1 MRSNSVFPLAP
12 LSSGSLQEPGAPA
25 DPSSPFG
32 SNSAVSIAVRAQ
44 PATAAFPLGGKRW
57 RLVVIAAAL
66 IVASV
71 VLSSCS
77 ATGGRPRDNA
87 GSGGG
92 GGGVNTPRYT
102 VAMVSH
108 GAPGDTF
115 WDLVRAGAEDA
126 AKKNNLELRYSSS
139 PQAPDQANLV
149 RNAIDSKVDGLALT
163 MPTPEALGP
172 VAKRAVDEGTP
183 TVGLNSGMDHYS
195 RYGLSTFFGQDEK
208 VAGEQAGQR
217 LGKDGARKVLCVIHE
232 QGNPSQ
238 EARCG
243 GIKKG
248 LSGKGEVENIYV
260 NGMDLTNVQS
270 TVQAKLAQDKDIDWV
285 MGLVAPVA
293 LATVKS
299 AKAAGSEAKIATFD
313 TNAEL
318 VTAIKKG
325 EVQWAVDQ
333 QPYLQ
338 GYMAIDALWL
348 AKRNG
353 STVGGGQAVLT
364 GPSFVDNSNV
374 DKIADAAKKG
384 LR

>member
-1 MRSNSVFPLAP
+1 MANSWGIKFNLRR
-12 LSSGSLQEPGAPA
+12 
-25 DPSSPFG
+25 
-32 SNSAVSIAVRAQ
+32 AVA
-44 PATAAFPLGGKRW
+44 L
-57 RLVVIAAAL
+57 LVVICTGAAL
-66 IVASV
+66 AA
-71 VLSSCS
+71 CS
-77 ATGGRPRDNA
+77 ATGGRPRGGA
-87 GSGGG
+87 SGGG
-92 GGGVNTPRYT
+92 GGGVDTPRYT

-149 RNAIDSKVDGLALT
+149 QNAIDSNVDGLALT

-172 VAKRAVDEGTP
+172 VAKRAAKADIPV
-183 TVGLNSGMDHYS
+183 VGLNSGMEHYKKYDVS
-195 RYGLSTFFGQDEK
+195 AFFGQDES
-208 VAGEQAGQR
+208 VAGERAGER
-217 LGKDGARKVLCVIHE
+217 LAKDGAKKVLCVIHE

-238 EARCG
+238 ESRCA

-248 LSGKGEVENIYV
+248 LGGGSVENLYV
-260 NGMDLTNVQS
+260 NGMDLTSVQS
-270 TVQAKLAQDKDIDWV
+270 TVQAKLAQQKDIDWV

-293 LATVKS
+293 LTAVQ
-299 AKAAGSEAKIATFD
+299 AKEQAGSEAKISTFD

-318 VTAIKKG
+318 VAAIKKG
-325 EVQWAVDQ
+325 TIEWAVDQ

-353 STVGGGQAVLT
+353 STVGGGQPVLT
-364 GPSFVDNSNV
+364 GPSFVDKSNV
-374 DKIADAAKKG
+374 DTIADAAKEG